1 MPFTTTLPED
11 TNFLVYEH
19 VTSFKFLKGLII
31 FQFSRYVV
39 FILTLED

>member
-1 MPFTTTLPED
+1 MYFTITLPED
-11 TNFLVYEH
+11 TNCLVYEYI
-19 VTSFKFLKGLII
+19 TSFKFLKGLII